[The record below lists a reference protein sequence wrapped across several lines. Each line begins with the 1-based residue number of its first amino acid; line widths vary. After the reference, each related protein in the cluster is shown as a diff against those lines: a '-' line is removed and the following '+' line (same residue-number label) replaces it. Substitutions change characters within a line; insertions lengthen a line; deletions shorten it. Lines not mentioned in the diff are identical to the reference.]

1 MTVFGPDGREWSIA
15 RRPASASSMPAILR
29 RGTWIVEATASDE
42 TRRWSAASRRVTV
55 GLVTQ
60 IALALRTGA
69 EGPPGEL
76 LQVSEVTAERRTR
89 SLGANGSAEHD
100 GII

>member
-15 RRPASASSMPAILR
+15 RRPGSAGSMPTILR
-29 RGTWIVEATASDE
+29 GGTWIVEATASDE
-42 TRRWSAASRRVTV
+42 TRRWSAASRRVAS

-69 EGPPGEL
+69 DGPPGEL
-76 LQVSEVTAERRTR
+76 QASGVTDDRRTR
-89 SLGANGSAEHD
+89 PPGAKGSAEHD